1 VYSCSVLFALNNN
14 SLLLQLPGVDPN
26 DPSVKDLL
34 ASMQN
39 QSEVSLST
47 MEKDTFDLKEIVL
60 EDFCAGI
67 VTVLG
72 LL

>member
-1 VYSCSVLFALNNN
+1 
-14 SLLLQLPGVDPN
+14 LLLQLPGVDPN